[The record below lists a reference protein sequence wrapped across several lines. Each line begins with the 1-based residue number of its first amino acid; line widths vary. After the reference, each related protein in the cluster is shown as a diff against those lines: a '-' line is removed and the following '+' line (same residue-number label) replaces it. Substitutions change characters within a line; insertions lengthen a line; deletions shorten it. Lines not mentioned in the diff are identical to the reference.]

1 MDSHHHRYRRLD
13 LRKAAPADGPP
24 RLSPVDKIIDL
35 HHGTTTAI
43 EASRERLQASKEFPE
58 PSSAEKIEQLEQQ
71 YRIRYNEAI
80 YFRQME
86 PSRREFKADVSRVSR
101 QLVKRLHRLDE
112 IDRGV
117 DQELAEL
124 RERAP
129 PSPVDRIISLYQDFT
144 TSAQTS
150 QGYEQCAESA
160 IQETIE
166 QLQRQIGRLSEEVA
180 SFRQAEPYVS
190 EFRDEVAL
198 AARGLEESVSKLGKA
213 QRSCE
218 QKLFRQEPQ

>member
-1 MDSHHHRYRRLD
+1 MDSHHRHRSRRLD
-13 LRKAAPADGPP
+13 LRKAAPSDGPP
-24 RLSPVDKIIDL
+24 HLSPVDKIIDL

-43 EASRERLQASKEFPE
+43 EASRERLQASKEYSE
-58 PSSAEKIEQLEQQ
+58 PSSAGKIEQLQEQ
-71 YRIRYNEAI
+71 YRIRYHEAV

-86 PSRREFKADVSRVSR
+86 PSRREFKDDVSRVSR
-101 QLVKRLHRLDE
+101 QLAKRLHKLDE
-112 IDRGV
+112 IDRSV

-129 PSPVDRIISLYQDFT
+129 PSPVDKIISLYQDFT
-144 TSAQTS
+144 TATQTS

-160 IQETIE
+160 SQETIE

-190 EFRDEVAL
+190 EFRNEVAL

-218 QKLFRQEPQ
+218 QKLYQ